1 MNTRKWNEELWN
13 PKYRCK
19 RCTYPYD
26 AYLWIREGKKIVGR
40 DWKCECGYVEFIPEQ
55 VGILNDDFGSNS
67 TPVQVDF
74 PKLSPDGESVRVGD
88 SASLLYS
95 KFVLLVKGKS
105 NVCA

>member
-40 DWKCECGYVEFIPEQ
+40 DWKCECGYVEFIPE
-55 VGILNDDFGSNS
+55 
-67 TPVQVDF
+67 
-74 PKLSPDGESVRVGD
+74 
-88 SASLLYS
+88 
-95 KFVLLVKGKS
+95 
-105 NVCA
+105 